1 MKTLKIIIIALLA
14 IHCKAQTP
22 IIDVIGTRMDQ
33 PDGYYVKD
41 INNLLNPFEGTYIY
55 TNGTTTFIMVLVKKV
70 QQFNGRY
77 YEDLIIGEYQYIENG
92 VEKVNT
98 LSQINTVYNDQRSH
112 NIDGNFVVNNNF
124 REWKCPLCDPNEKR
138 LSLSIRDAA
147 TDNYAHIGMRRTTES
162 GQEVMKIKISHVT
175 AKSYN
180 VDTEPI
186 PSDFSLLLGEFTLI
200 KQ

>member
-1 MKTLKIIIIALLA
+1 MKTLKIIFITLLA

-41 INNLLNPFEGTYIY
+41 INSLLNPFDGTYIY
-55 TNGTTTFIMVLVKKV
+55 INGTTSFKMILVKKV

-92 VEKVNT
+92 VEKANT

-162 GQEVMKIKISHVT
+162 GQEVMKIKISHVS
-175 AKSYN
+175 AQSYN
-180 VDTEPI
+180 VDTQPI
-186 PSDFSLLLGEFTLI
+186 PTNFSLLLGEFTLI